1 MCVNSLEFSR
11 QDKILNWRLNFLLSG
26 LIAGAVSSFL
36 ISSMILLSEKMI
48 GYPVGT
54 FYLVIIDALLHS
66 SSVSLTHVISGF
78 VLHVMTGTLLG
89 VVMSTPF
96 LIKRSSFQRLT
107 KYSQIYGAVFGLATW
122 AFLFVPVS
130 ILIVFPEINQL
141 SVVIFQKS
149 PIGTITSL
157 DTKNLQATMWEIM
170 ILAIPFNVFYGLV
183 AGIIIKSFNERY
195 VNSLKNTDIEIKK

>member
-78 VLHVMTGTLLG
+78 VLHVMNGTLLG

-107 KYSQIYGAVFGLATW
+107 KYSQIYGAVFGLAIW

-170 ILAIPFNVFYGLV
+170 ILALPFNVFYGLV